1 MAGRRMRACTNSTR
15 AGGNFIA
22 KLDRRKGHYNRS
34 SFGVLGSLHA
44 KNSPLWIES
53 MLIRAR
59 GSSEFWDFWAV
70 GTLLV
75 GLIAQRVRMP
85 RYPEACCNAIG
96 GSCPPSLTA

>member
-22 KLDRRKGHYNRS
+22 RLDRRKGHYNRS

-44 KNSPLWIES
+44 KNLPLWIES

-59 GSSEFWDFWAV
+59 GSS
-70 GTLLV
+70 GTSGNTACRPGSSEGANASLS
-75 GLIAQRVRMP
+75 